1 MYGCK
6 GGGRRVR
13 NIFEEISG
21 EVQKRKQQEIDD
33 WGDSSRRCR
42 PVQCLPGDS
51 HFGNSHLI
59 IRSFIETVIDVGV
72 VKCSSVNWICETQ
85 PDINSYPGCE
95 QCWRRPKFSHERS
108 EGTLPPCSLK
118 QIIIFKMLFKSK
130 TVTAVAERV

>member
-13 NIFEEISG
+13 DIFEEISG
-21 EVQKRKQQEIDD
+21 EVQRRKQQERDD
-33 WGDSSRRCR
+33 WGEVLHGLR
-42 PVQCLPGDS
+42 CLPGDS

-95 QCWRRPKFSHERS
+95 QCWRRPKCSHERS
-108 EGTLPPCSLK
+108 ESTLPPCSLK